1 MSDVNRQKQKAED
14 FLALHHTQSILILPN
29 AWDVISGK
37 IFELE
42 GFNAIGT
49 TSAGIAATLGYA
61 DGQKMTLTENI
72 EVVRRI
78 VNNTHLPVSADIEA
92 GYDTSVQGVV
102 KAAEAV
108 LNVGAVGLNLED
120 GTGNPNTPLF
130 DKILQQEK
138 IRAIREM
145 SVVRGIHLVI
155 NARTDVFLVSDDNTQ
170 SLYFAIERGNAYK
183 EAGADCIFIPD
194 NGNLDR
200 QTITTLVN
208 EINAPINIIAGATT
222 PPIAEL
228 QDIGV
233 SRVSV
238 GPRPMRAV
246 LTLLRNIAEEL
257 IVKGTYQLMSE
268 STISY
273 SNINKWFAKERNDT

>member
-1 MSDVNRQKQKAED
+1 MNDVNRQKQKADD
-14 FLALHHTQSILILPN
+14 FLALHHARSILILPN

-42 GFNAIGT
+42 GFKAIGT

-61 DGQKMTLTENI
+61 DGQKITLTENI
-72 EVVRRI
+72 EVVRHI

-92 GYDTSVQGVV
+92 GYDTSVEGVV

-108 LNVGAVGLNLED
+108 LNVAAVGLNLED
-120 GTGNPNTPLF
+120 GTGNPDTPLF
-130 DKILQQEK
+130 EKSLQQEK

-145 SVVRGIHLVI
+145 SVARGIHLVI
-155 NARTDVFLVSDDNTQ
+155 NARTDVFLFSDDYTK
-170 SLYFAIERGNAYK
+170 SLRFAIERGNAYK

-194 NGNLDR
+194 NGDLDK
-200 QTITTLVN
+200 QSITTLVN

-268 STISY
+268 SSISY
-273 SNINKWFAKERNDT
+273 SDINQWFTRERNET